1 MSSGEIFTTQTKVRV
16 PAAAT
21 VIVAL
26 ASLVC
31 AIAVLVNLVQSFT
44 GSASTTRTVWTYT
57 FLFASVVGVVILG
70 RLRAFEDRRLIID
83 TSGMTVVDRRGSRSF
98 PWTTLGSVAIL
109 HGGRLSGRSLVIEGP
124 QSVQAALR
132 RSRLSRA
139 TRHVSG
145 VLPFAVV
152 IPLRNLDADEAAI
165 VEAIRRF
172 SAGRFPDPDR
182 YLTRRRYPTL

>member
-1 MSSGEIFTTQTKVRV
+1 VSSGEIFTTQTKVRV

-109 HGGRLSGRSLVIEGP
+109 HGGGCPEGHSSSKDRSPCRPPCGVAGFLGRHDASPAYYPSQSSFHCETSTPMRPPLLRLSEGFL
-124 QSVQAALR
+124 QADFR
-132 RSRLSRA
+132 
-139 TRHVSG
+139 TQTV
-145 VLPFAVV
+145 
-152 IPLRNLDADEAAI
+152 
-165 VEAIRRF
+165 
-172 SAGRFPDPDR
+172 
-182 YLTRRRYPTL
+182 T